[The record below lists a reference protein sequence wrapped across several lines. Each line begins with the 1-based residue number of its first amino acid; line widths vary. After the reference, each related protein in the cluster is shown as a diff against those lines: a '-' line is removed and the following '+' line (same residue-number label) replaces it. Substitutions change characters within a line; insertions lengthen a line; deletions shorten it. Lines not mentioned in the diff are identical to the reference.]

1 MELEGGLNSSQLM
14 RGGIQ
19 IQIHQYKIGGR
30 VEQLMREDSFC
41 SHMIED
47 ITGRRLPYEVK
58 WKLFW

>member
-1 MELEGGLNSSQLM
+1 M
-14 RGGIQ
+14 
-19 IQIHQYKIGGR
+19 HQYKIGGR